1 MEKAPVSVII
11 LTYNEEANI
20 RACLESIQSLTEEVF
35 LVDSFSTDKTL
46 EIAREYT
53 EHIFQNPWSNYARQ
67 RQWALEH
74 LPFKHDWIFFLD
86 ADERFTKPV
95 INEITQVVNNE
106 MQQPHYG
113 GYYVPRKFLFL
124 GRQIRYGGCQGGL
137 KELRLCNRHHL
148 SIGERAGH
156 EVYVSNKEVS
166 SLKEPFIHEDQ
177 KPLSAWIDR
186 HNRYSNSRAAHLWNL
201 QNEPAEQM
209 QALSFSVDRKLYLK
223 EKFRQKVWHKL
234 PLGMRPALSFII
246 QYVFRFGFLDGIAGF
261 IYHFLHA
268 FWYPLLI
275 DAKVLELKRNKNSL
289 ATKSITIA

>member
-20 RACLESIQSLTEEVF
+20 RTCLESVQSLTEEVF

-53 EHIFQNPWSNYARQ
+53 QHIFQNPWTNYARQ

-74 LPFKHDWIFFLD
+74 LPFSHDWIFFLD
-86 ADERFTKPV
+86 ADEWLTTAV
-95 INEITQVVNNE
+95 INEISQVVTIE
-106 MQQPHYG
+106 MQQPLYG
-113 GYYVPRKFLFL
+113 GYYAPRKFLFL

-148 SIGERAGH
+148 NIGEWAGH
-156 EVYVSNKEVS
+156 EVYLSNKEVT

-186 HNRYSNSRAAHLWNL
+186 HNRYSSSQAAHLWNL
-201 QNEPAEQM
+201 QNK
-209 QALSFSVDRKLYLK
+209 QAVQTETSSFYLDRKLYLK
-223 EKFRQKVWHKL
+223 QKFRQKVWNKL
-234 PLGMRPALSFII
+234 PLGIRPTLSFFI
-246 QYVFRFGFLDGIAGF
+246 QYVLYLGFLDGFAGF
-261 IYHFLHA
+261 IYHFLHT
-268 FWYPLLI
+268 FWFRLLV
-275 DAKVLELKRNKNSL
+275 DAKLFELKLNKHD
-289 ATKSITIA
+289 